1 MAKQFAQLEEDHRA
15 FIAASH
21 IFFVASAAP
30 TGRVNLSPKGTD
42 SLRLLTPNRIAW
54 LNLTGSGNET
64 AGHLAEANRITLM
77 WAGFEARPLILR
89 AYGTARV
96 VQPDAPDWYEMVG
109 LFDAPLGA
117 RQVFDVAIE
126 LVQTSCGY
134 GVPFFDYTG
143 ERDTLA
149 RWAEDKGPEGI
160 RAYWREKNR
169 ATIDGFPTGI
179 PGDGA

>member
-1 MAKQFAQLEEDHRA
+1 MAQQFPRIDPAHRKFIEKQ
-15 FIAASH
+15 H
-21 IFFVASAAP
+21 IFFVGSAAA
-30 TGRVNLSPKGTD
+30 TGRVNISPKGME
-42 SLRLLTPNRIAW
+42 SLRVLDQNRIIW
-54 LNLTGSGNET
+54 RNLTGSGNET